1 MFRTTLYKTLFFLLL
16 LASTAMSMATDF
28 RPMVKAF
35 PLLPQLPSN
44 TVNSLFQDRQGLMW
58 IGTDDGFCIYD
69 GYRLQTFRSNPNR
82 PTLLTDNKVL
92 SIAENDDYYFFGTK
106 KGVCVMDKR
115 THRVKGTPFAELNGD
130 EVRVMVTDSRGDVWI
145 GTYTRLVRLSGD
157 LSKCERYDRKGVPVT
172 SVNYIYRDN
181 EGTIWVSFWTQG
193 LYRYNPSADRF
204 YKVGHLGLTDNP
216 FRICQLRN
224 GDYIISTWG
233 EGIFLMRKKRDRL
246 YSYTKISVNG
256 KENKEKFKNIFGMV
270 EDDDTGSLWM
280 VGSKGL
286 VVGKLQGTQAT
297 LMDSPGLQEKVRGRL
312 LSIYKDRDG
321 LVWLAS
327 QGAGVYLIGMS
338 TPSVS
343 MLGFPEIQR
352 RMNRDVTFGAFSLSR
367 TGGMWISQLDL
378 GLGFYTRTGRLMM
391 ARDVLPPSEFEN
403 LHLSNVS
410 TIIEPS
416 FLKNKVWV
424 GTTFYNKMVE
434 LERRGDSF
442 VCTNVFDLL
451 SGINLPTLLY
461 EDKRNNV
468 WIATMFDLLVKP
480 FGEDIVKV
488 NLNLKDVSAIAACA
502 DGTVWVG
509 SSNYGLVKFV
519 PRKEKGRMGVM
530 SKQTFTTANSPLTTN
545 HIAAVC
551 ADDKNRRVWIA
562 TSEGMILTY
571 DLLSGKFIDMTPV
584 FESFIANEV
593 LNIVIDRFGYVW
605 ISTIKKLLK
614 YDPHSKAVTA
624 YSPDVDWSVKAF
636 TKNNVCVDPISGQP
650 YFGGVGGV
658 VSVDGRKPLYIY
670 NNVHDPMVSD
680 VKVGGVSIYQGR
692 LEADSYSL
700 DSEKKRIVVGSD
712 ARNIEVD
719 FSSYYYYNQGNIVYA
734 YKLEGVDRDWNYTAP
749 NHTYAYYNDL
759 SKGTYKLL
767 IRSTDANGRWVGHV
781 VTYQLSRLPAFYE
794 TWWAYLFYLFCAI
807 AFGYTLYRRAKARI
821 KLREELRIAQIEKQ
835 KEDEL
840 TQTKLRY
847 FTNVSHDFLTPITV
861 ISCIIDDMK
870 MTYDTRLPQ
879 LDRIM
884 ANLRKLKQLIQQ
896 VLDFRKMENGGME
909 LQVSQGDLRAF
920 IVKVCDEYL
929 EPMMQKKGIVF
940 NFTST
945 LSRLPAWFDADK
957 MEKILINLLS
967 NAYKYT
973 ERGKIEVELKADDHF
988 ATISVSDT
996 GKGMSQEECDHIFKR
1011 FYTVKSQSE
1020 SNGIGLSLVHD
1031 LVELHHAT
1039 ISVKSRPGVG
1049 TCFTL
1054 VVPIAFDD
1062 YAGSERAENRD
1073 VAEMTDT
1080 DTATREL
1087 HEAAETNEA
1096 DNQTMLIVEDN
1107 EELRHLMVGI
1117 FQRYHRV
1124 EEAANGEE
1132 ALRKIS
1138 ENQPDIIIS
1147 DVMMPVMDGLEL
1159 CRKLKNDI
1167 DTSHIPVI
1175 LLTARSAASD
1185 RVECYNAG
1193 ANGYIAKPFEL
1204 SVLKAR
1210 IDNFLRQKSQRQQ
1223 EFKEDKQTEP
1233 EKLEMSPLDKRFIDD
1248 CIVLID
1254 ECLADENFDVNQ
1266 MAEKM
1271 CMSKSSL
1278 YRKIKSLSGLS
1289 PIEFIRNIRL
1299 KRAYQLLSEG
1309 ELNVTEVAYRCGFST
1324 PRYFSTCFKAEFGTT
1339 PTDFKKGA
1347 QN

>member
-1 MFRTTLYKTLFFLLL
+1 MFKTTLYKTLFLLL
-16 LASTAMSMATDF
+16 LFASFAMSLSAEL
-28 RPMVKAF
+28 RPMVKTF

-44 TVNSLFQDRQGLMW
+44 TVNGLFQDSRGLMW
-58 IGTDDGFCIYD
+58 LGTDDGFCIYD
-69 GYRLQTFRSNPNR
+69 GYRLQTFRSNPKQ

-92 SIAENDDYYFFGTK
+92 AFAENSNYYFFGTK

-115 THRVKGTPFAELNGD
+115 THRVSGLPFADLNGD
-130 EVRVMVTDSRGDVWI
+130 EARVMVTDSRGDVWI
-145 GTYTRLVRLSGD
+145 GTYTRLVRLSAD
-157 LSKCERYDRKGVPVT
+157 LSKCERYDKKGVPIT
-172 SVNYIYRDN
+172 SVNFVYRDN
-181 EGTIWVSFWTQG
+181 EGAIWVSYWAKG
-193 LYRYNPSADRF
+193 LYRYNPSTDRF
-204 YKVGHLGLTDNP
+204 YKVSHLGHDDNP

-233 EGIFLMRKKRDRL
+233 DGLFLMRKNHKKW
-246 YSYTKISVNG
+246 YSYTKLSVD
-256 KENKEKFKNIFGMV
+256 ENEDKKMFKVIYGIV
-270 EDDDTGSLWM
+270 EDDATGCLWM
-280 VGSKGL
+280 VGSKG
-286 VVGKLQGTQAT
+286 VVVCKLQGTRTT
-297 LMDSPGLQEKVRGRL
+297 LLDSPELRRKVKGRL

-321 LVWLAS
+321 FVWLAS
-327 QGAGVYLIGMS
+327 QGAGVYLVGMS

-343 MLGFPEIQR
+343 VLGFSEIQH
-352 RMNRDVTFGAFSLSR
+352 RMNRDVTFGAFCLSR
-367 TGGMWISQLDL
+367 TGEMWISQLDL
-378 GLGFYTRTGRLMM
+378 GLGVYTRSRQLTM
-391 ARDVLPPSEFEN
+391 ACDVLPALEFEN
-403 LHLSNVS
+403 LYLDNVS
-410 TIIEPS
+410 CIIEPS

-424 GTTFYNKMVE
+424 GTTFHNKLVE

-442 VCTNVFDLL
+442 ACTKVFDLL
-451 SGINLPTLLY
+451 SGINLPTILY
-461 EDKRNNV
+461 EDKRRNV
-468 WIATMFDLLVKP
+468 WIATKFDLLVKP
-480 FGEDIVKV
+480 FGEDIRKV
-488 NLNLKDVSAIAACA
+488 NLDLKDVSTVTACS

-509 SSNYGLVKFV
+509 SSNYGLLKFV
-519 PRKEKGRMGVM
+519 PHKEKGRMGVAR
-530 SKQTFTTANSPLTTN
+530 KQMFTTANSPLTTN

-571 DLLSGKFIDMTPV
+571 DLLSGRFIDMTPV
-584 FESFIANEV
+584 FESFITNEV

-614 YDPHSKAVTA
+614 FDPRSKAVTA
-624 YSPDVDWSVKAF
+624 YSPDVDWSVTAF

-670 NNVHDPMVSD
+670 NKVHDPMVSD

-692 LEADSYSL
+692 LDADSYSF
-700 DSEKKRIVVGSD
+700 DPEKKRIVVGSD
-712 ARNIEVD
+712 ARNIEID
-719 FSSYYYYNQGNIVYA
+719 FSSCYYYNQGNIVYA
-734 YKLEGVDRDWNYTAP
+734 YKLDGVDRDWNYTTP
-749 NHTYAYYNDL
+749 GHTYAYYNNL

-767 IRSTDANGRWVGHV
+767 VRSTDVNGRWVGHV
-781 VTYQLSRLPAFYE
+781 VTYQLCRLPAFYE

-807 AFGYTLYRRAKARI
+807 AVGYTLYRRAKVRL
-821 KLREELRIAQIEKQ
+821 KLREELRIAQIEKRN
-835 KEDEL
+835 EDEL

-920 IVKVCDEYL
+920 IARICDEYL

-945 LSRLPAWFDADK
+945 LPRLSAWYDADK
-957 MEKILINLLS
+957 MEKILTNLLS

-973 ERGKIEVELKADDHF
+973 DRGKIEVELKADDHF

-996 GKGMSQEECDHIFKR
+996 GKGMSQEECDNIFKR

-1039 ISVKSRPGVG
+1039 ISVKSKPGVG

-1054 VVPIAFDD
+1054 VVPIASDD
-1062 YAGSERAENRD
+1062 YADSERAANRD
-1073 VAEMTDT
+1073 VAEMADM
-1080 DTATREL
+1080 DAATMEL
-1087 HEAAETNEA
+1087 HEAAGTDEA
-1096 DNQTMLIVEDN
+1096 DDQTMLIVEDN
-1107 EELRHLMVGI
+1107 VELRHLMVGI

-1124 EEAANGEE
+1124 EEAENGEE
-1132 ALRKIS
+1132 ALRKIRA
-1138 ENQPDIIIS
+1138 NQPDIVIS

-1159 CRKLKNDI
+1159 CRTLKNDI

-1175 LLTARSAASD
+1175 LLTARSTASD

-1193 ANGYIAKPFEL
+1193 ADGYIAKPFEL

-1210 IDNFLRQKSQRQQ
+1210 IDSFLRQKSQRQQ
-1223 EFKEDKQTEP
+1223 EFKEDKQPEP
-1233 EKLEMSPLDKRFIDD
+1233 EKLEMSPLDKKF
-1248 CIVLID
+1248 ID
-1254 ECLADENFDVNQ
+1254 ECITLIDGCLGDENFDVNQ

-1299 KRAYQLLSEG
+1299 KRAYELLSKG
-1309 ELNVTEVAYRCGFST
+1309 ELNITEVAYRCGFST

-1339 PTDFKKGA
+1339 PTDFKKGT
-1347 QN
+1347 QS